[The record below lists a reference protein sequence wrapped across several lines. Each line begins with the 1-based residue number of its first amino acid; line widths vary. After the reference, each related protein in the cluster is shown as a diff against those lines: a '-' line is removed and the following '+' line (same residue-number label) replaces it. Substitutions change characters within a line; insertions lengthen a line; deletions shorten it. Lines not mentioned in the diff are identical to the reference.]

1 MPDINGTVYA
11 EIEAERE
18 YQIRKWGLA
27 DDRDS
32 NTPPDFVSYIANYST
47 KWQDGTFRPYTPEV
61 VDAYRKAM
69 IQTATLAVA
78 AVLALDEQRKTHG
91 RAFFERPRE

>member
-47 KWQDGTFRPYTPEV
+47 KWQDGTFR
-61 VDAYRKAM
+61 
-69 IQTATLAVA
+69 
-78 AVLALDEQRKTHG
+78 G
-91 RAFFERPRE
+91 RLP